1 MWGKRSVSWGVLLW
15 QQRQHLVHWG
25 SGCPELPLSVDL
37 ISVAVRRKQWWQP
50 HGQKLSPSLA
60 CFNGIWLNSCAFW
73 GNQTFPGLCASPFN
87 QANAVVWSCKGSLSM
102 ICSSDYQNHFVVCCC
117 SASILQDV
125 SSKSLCYCV
134 FWGGTDLLNRSNIHF
149 PITAEIL
156 KTWFWNCKK
165 N

>member
-1 MWGKRSVSWGVLLW
+1 MRGAPVAAKPALSALRLGLPWAS
-15 QQRQHLVHWG
+15 
-25 SGCPELPLSVDL
+25 PLSGSDFRGCT
-37 ISVAVRRKQWWQP
+37 SEAVMTTTWAEAV
-50 HGQKLSPSLA
+50 SLPR
-60 CFNGIWLNSCAFW
+60 LPVSTAFDSTVVPFEEIKRF
-73 GNQTFPGLCASPFN
+73 QGLCAPFN
-87 QANAVVWSCKGSLSM
+87 QANTVVWSCKGSLSM

-125 SSKSLCYCV
+125 TSKSLCYCV

-149 PITAEIL
+149 PITAETL